1 MTRTETIEPESSSK
15 GTWDLTALQEEL
27 DKVDRYR
34 GERDAAR
41 LHIEELKAQ
50 LSRLKKENFD
60 YKYKVKAYEDES
72 RQQPDMYRRRYLEKI
87 SDLKAENRQLREE
100 KDCIASR
107 TRSKTRAAASA
118 GKAPAETAAPAELEH
133 QRDKQKDEETRSGN
147 AMTRHT
153 TKFWMVGAKTELTA
167 RRRAAVPHN

>member
-34 GERDAAR
+34 DERDRAY
-41 LHIEELKAQ
+41 LHIEELEAQ

-60 YKYKVKAYEDES
+60 YKYKVKEYES
-72 RQQPDMYRRRYLEKI
+72 GQQPDMYLRRALENI
-87 SDLKAENRQLREE
+87 SDLKAENRQLREG

-107 TRSKTRAAASA
+107 TRSKTRAVASA
-118 GKAPAETAAPAELEH
+118 GKAPAETPRRSRVSTPELEH
-133 QRDKQKDEETRSGN
+133 QRDKALAAAE
-147 AMTRHT
+147 
-153 TKFWMVGAKTELTA
+153 
-167 RRRAAVPHN
+167 RRRNKIKQCDDKTHNEILDGWRID

>member
-1 MTRTETIEPESSSK
+1 MARTETIEPESSSK

-34 GERDAAR
+34 DERDRAY
-41 LHIEELKAQ
+41 LYIGELKAQ

-60 YKYKVKAYEDES
+60 YKYKVKAYES
-72 RQQPDMYRRRYLEKI
+72 GHQPCMYLRRALENI
-87 SDLKAENRQLREE
+87 DDLKAENRQLREG

-118 GKAPAETAAPAELEH
+118 GKAPAGTAAPAELEH
-133 QRDKQKDEETRSGN
+133 QRDDKALVAAE
-147 AMTRHT
+147 
-153 TKFWMVGAKTELTA
+153 
-167 RRRAAVPHN
+167 RRRNKIKQCDDKTHNEILDGWRKD

>member
-1 MTRTETIEPESSSK
+1 MTRTETIEPSK

-34 GERDAAR
+34 DERDKAR
-41 LHIEELKAQ
+41 LHIEELEAQ
-50 LSRLKKENFD
+50 LSRLEKENFD
-60 YKYKVKAYEDES
+60 YKYKVKAYES
-72 RQQPDMYRRRYLEKI
+72 GHQPDMYLRRALENI
-87 SDLKAENRQLREE
+87 SDLKAENRQLREG

-118 GKAPAETAAPAELEH
+118 GKAPAETPRSWSTNGIKLWR
-133 QRDKQKDEETRSGN
+133 QQKDEETRSSN

-167 RRRAAVPHN
+167 RRRAAAPHN